1 VHPSNRVVFTW
12 FHGSD
17 ADPSPHNQ
25 QMIQMLPECVPHVE
39 KIVTASSIAK
49 ARLMGWGVP
58 EAKIALIPLG
68 VNLRRF
74 QPATPAQRRSWR
86 ERFGSPELAICIG
99 SFQKDGVG
107 WGQGLEPKLVKGPDI
122 FLETVQRLAGCYPV
136 FVLLT
141 GPARGYVKHG
151 LEALGV
157 PYRHE
162 YLQNYEEIV
171 PYYHCLDLYLVTSR
185 DDGGPKAVVECM
197 TTGVPIVSTL
207 VGMAADL
214 IQSGDNGYVV
224 EVEDVDGLVD
234 AAAHLI
240 EHPDQRQRCVENALT
255 TVQRYDWSQIAL
267 QYYERVYKPLLA

>member
-1 VHPSNRVVFTW
+1 
-12 FHGSD
+12 
-17 ADPSPHNQ
+17 
-25 QMIQMLPECVPHVE
+25 MLPECVPHVD

-58 EAKIALIPLG
+58 EAKIALIRLG

-86 ERFGSPELAICIG
+86 ERFGIPERAICIG

-197 TTGVPIVSTL
+197 TTGVPIVSTR